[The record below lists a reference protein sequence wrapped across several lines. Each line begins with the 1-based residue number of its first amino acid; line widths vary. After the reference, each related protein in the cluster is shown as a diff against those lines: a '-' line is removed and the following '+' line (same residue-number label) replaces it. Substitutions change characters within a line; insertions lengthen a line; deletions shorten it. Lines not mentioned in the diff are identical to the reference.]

1 MELQA
6 ANALIEQLEE
16 AGYEARLY
24 EGYSGRCMYGKTT
37 YGVTTDCNPGSMEYH
52 EIDYP
57 RMDSM
62 GMDFIYY

>member
-1 MELQA
+1 MELKE
-6 ANALIEQLEE
+6 ANEIIARLEDEGFE
-16 AGYEARLY
+16 ANLY

-37 YGVTTDCNPGSMEYH
+37 YGVTTDCNPGSMNHH

-62 GMDFIYY
+62 GLDYIYY